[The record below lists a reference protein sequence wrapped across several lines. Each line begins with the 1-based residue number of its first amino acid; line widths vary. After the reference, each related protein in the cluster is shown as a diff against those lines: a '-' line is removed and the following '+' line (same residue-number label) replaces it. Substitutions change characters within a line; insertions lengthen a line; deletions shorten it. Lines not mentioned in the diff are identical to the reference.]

1 MARIID
7 IRTKRPQLVFI
18 DELPPLNVSVIAH
31 ILKRKYQ
38 MFPLNY
44 K

>member
-7 IRTKRPQLVFI
+7 IRTKRPQLVFL
-18 DELPPLNVSVIAH
+18 DEMPSLNASVIAH
-31 ILKRKYQ
+31 ILKSKYQ
-38 MFPLNY
+38 MFPQNN